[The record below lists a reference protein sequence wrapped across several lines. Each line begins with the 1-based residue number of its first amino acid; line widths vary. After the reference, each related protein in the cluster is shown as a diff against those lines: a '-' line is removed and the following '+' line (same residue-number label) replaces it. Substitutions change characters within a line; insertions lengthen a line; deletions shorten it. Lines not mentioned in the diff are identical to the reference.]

1 MPIIISCTRVTVW
14 FLSFASDFIGS
25 NQLMSAYLSM
35 HLTASYVTLKQVL
48 SDSHICNEGM

>member
-35 HLTASYVTLKQVL
+35 HLTVFL
-48 SDSHICNEGM
+48 SDSHIHNEGI

>member
-1 MPIIISCTRVTVW
+1 MTIIISCTRVTVW

-48 SDSHICNEGM
+48 SDSHICNKGM